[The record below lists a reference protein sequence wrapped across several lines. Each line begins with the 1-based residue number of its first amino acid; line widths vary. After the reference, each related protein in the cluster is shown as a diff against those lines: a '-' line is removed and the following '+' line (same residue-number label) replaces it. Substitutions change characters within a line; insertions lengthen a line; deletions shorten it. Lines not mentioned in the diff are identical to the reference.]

1 MPPVAPEGK
10 VGPSALHRQSANPYN
25 IVEVIWPMPNFGTSG
40 SLGMSSN
47 DYLVRGSNQAAPFSL
62 AVHRGDGMCLLA
74 MDWIGGEPPVDFVG
88 FAIEFRPPGY
98 DRYFA
103 VNNRLCF
110 VGKERTVA
118 AGEPAAQ
125 YSSTEAPF
133 QTFRW
138 VHFPRD
144 ADKVA
149 LFHYRV
155 TPIFMG
161 ENDALSRGE
170 PQQADFPLQRET
182 YPGQLDI
189 AFTRGFVSSQAFA
202 DKYGGE
208 AGLKKLIPD
217 DADKGLDFVSTH
229 PDAGKAYDWMGF
241 DARARILE
249 LIQAAIDDRAEV
261 RVVAFELNLPD
272 LVAQFVKL
280 GARLKIIIDDSSN
293 LKTDSHGKVTGK
305 DKAAPDSAESKAAVK
320 LIAAGC
326 AVKRQH
332 MFGLQHN
339 KSIVVDGPTVK
350 AAVCGSTNFSWRG
363 FYVQANNALI
373 IRGPEVVKMQLEAF
387 DAYWNSAAT
396 FRSNK
401 VSVWRTL
408 PLDDIDGQIA
418 MSPRSSAHKLLP
430 AIGADIRTAHS
441 SLFYSLAFL
450 NQTGGD
456 VTEGVTAVTLDPAVF
471 AFGISDKKT
480 GIVVTDPTGNATPV
494 YSAAL
499 SGQLPEPFRSESAG
513 GSGVKMH
520 HKFVVID
527 FDKPSARVYTGS
539 FNFSKPADTDNGE
552 NLLLFRDK
560 RIATSYMVE
569 AVRLFDHYR
578 FRVKQAEVKAAHKA
592 DKTQPIRM
600 SLKRPP
606 KAGELA
612 WFKPFYSDPLK
623 VRDRKL
629 FAGG

>member
-1 MPPVAPEGK
+1 
-10 VGPSALHRQSANPYN
+10 
-25 IVEVIWPMPNFGTSG
+25 
-40 SLGMSSN
+40 MSSN
-47 DYLVRGSNQAAPFSL
+47 DYLVRGGNLLALFTL

-74 MDWIGGEPPVDFVG
+74 MDWIGGEPPADFVG
-88 FAIEFRPPGY
+88 FAIEFRPPGF

-110 VGKERTVA
+110 EGKERKVA
-118 AGEPAAQ
+118 AGEPEAQ
-125 YSSTEAPF
+125 YPSTEAPF

-144 ADKVA
+144 ADKSA

-161 ENDALSRGE
+161 EQDALSRGE
-170 PQQADFPLQRET
+170 PQDVDFPLQRET

-189 AFTRGFVSSQAFA
+189 AFTRGFVSSQAFS
-202 DKYGGE
+202 DKFGGVD
-208 AGLKKLIPD
+208 GLTQLVPG
-217 DADKGLDFVSTH
+217 DADEGLDFVSTH
-229 PDAGKAYDWMGF
+229 PDAARAYDWMGF

-249 LIQAAIDDRAEV
+249 LIRAAIDDGAEV
-261 RVVAFELNLPD
+261 RVVAYELNLPE
-272 LVAQFVKL
+272 LMAQFEKL
-280 GARLKIIIDDSSN
+280 GSKLRIIIDDSSN
-293 LKTDSHGKVTGK
+293 LTIKNGVVKGK
-305 DKAAPDSAESKAAVK
+305 DKAAPTSAESMAAVR
-320 LIAAGC
+320 LTAAGC
-326 AVKRQH
+326 VVKRQH

-339 KSIVVDGPTVK
+339 KSIVVDGPTVQ

-373 IRGPEVVKMQLEAF
+373 MRGPEVVTIQLQAF
-387 DAYWNSAAT
+387 EAYWNDAAT
-396 FRSNK
+396 FRTDK

-408 PLDDIDGQIA
+408 PLADIDGQIA

-456 VTEGVTAVTLDPAVF
+456 VSEAVKALTLDPAVF

-480 GIVVTDPTGNATPV
+480 GIAVIDPSGNASPV
-494 YSAAL
+494 YSSAL
-499 SGQLPEPFRSESAG
+499 TGHLPEPFRSESSG

-578 FRVKQAEVKAAHKA
+578 FRVKQTEMKAAAKA
-592 DKTQPIRM
+592 DPSKPKRM

-606 KAGELA
+606 KTGETA
-612 WFKPFYSDPLK
+612 WYKPFYSELLK
-623 VRDRKL
+623 IRDRKL
-629 FAGG
+629 FGG